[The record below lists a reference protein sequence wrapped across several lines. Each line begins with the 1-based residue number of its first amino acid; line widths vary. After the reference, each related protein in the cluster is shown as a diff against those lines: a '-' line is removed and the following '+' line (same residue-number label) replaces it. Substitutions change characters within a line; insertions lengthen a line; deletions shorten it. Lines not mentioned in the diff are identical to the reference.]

1 MIVGAGE
8 VGAAGFVESDCE
20 KAEIKVRHTIAPKK
34 IFLNIV
40 LDLKINNERGVT
52 DQLFSEV
59 YRSATLL
66 SFFGLKH
73 Q

>member
-40 LDLKINNERGVT
+40 LDLKINNERGVA
-52 DQLFSEV
+52 D
-59 YRSATLL
+59 
-66 SFFGLKH
+66 
-73 Q
+73 